1 MAERYLLVD
10 FMELETIEV
19 SCQCGAVA
27 VLPPEKELKGE
38 GKCPSCEQSLLG
50 AAVAISY
57 LRKFI
62 SEAKQSKRG
71 FRFRIKDE

>member
-1 MAERYLLVD
+1 MRVNA
-10 FMELETIEV
+10 
-19 SCQCGAVA
+19 
-27 VLPPEKELKGE
+27 
-38 GKCPSCEQSLLG
+38 SCEQSLLG

-71 FRFRIKDE
+71 FKFRIEED